1 VPSTPVQ
8 TQRIRSALPINV
20 RKPKSYWL
28 MALVKIASL
37 SREAMQ
43 VAGTARLKLA
53 QMRKFYWR
61 MALARLASHIPGRIQ
76 ILEIA

>member
-1 VPSTPVQ
+1 
-8 TQRIRSALPINV
+8 
-20 RKPKSYWL
+20 

-37 SREAMQ
+37 FREAMQ